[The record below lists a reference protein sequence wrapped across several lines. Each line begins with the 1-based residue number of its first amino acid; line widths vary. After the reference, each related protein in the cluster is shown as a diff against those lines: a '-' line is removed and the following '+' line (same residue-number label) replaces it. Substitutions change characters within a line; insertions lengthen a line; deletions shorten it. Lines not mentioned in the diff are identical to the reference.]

1 MLVFFPTQDMVDFYT
16 KFLEI
21 VLWGQDDSAEDA
33 PEDDLNMNADAAELM
48 QAHSMGMDSGG
59 RKGRKIAGLDTTI
72 KVIVPKC
79 NVADCNYLLRFRFRL
94 LASSGSVSGSVSKA

>member
-48 QAHSMGMDSGG
+48 KAHSMGMDSGG

-72 KVIVPKC
+72 KVT
-79 NVADCNYLLRFRFRL
+79 AT
-94 LASSGSVSGSVSKA
+94 ASLWWCDYVSSAY